1 MLDLMRRHARSWMV
15 NVMIGAIAI
24 TFIFWG
30 AGSFRRKSDLNH
42 VATVNDQKISVAE
55 YQEAY
60 RTMYEQVRA
69 QYREVWNDDFLET
82 LNLKERAL
90 QNLIDQRLVSQKAG
104 RFGIK
109 VSLEDLQ
116 QKIMATPAFQ
126 FDGVFSTEKYRSM
139 LARNRMSPE
148 IYEGHMRRE
157 LANSKLKNIISNFA
171 KVSESEVRNF
181 YRFTQ
186 DRVDVEFVTFEPEAF
201 KDQVKYTT
209 DEVEAYFEKDK
220 EKYRIPSKVKVAF
233 LAIRPKDFEEKVEVS
248 DDEIEEQYELNL
260 DDYREPEQAK
270 ARHIL
275 FKVDENAAPEDAELA
290 KAQAELVLMEA
301 KEGKDFAELAKKH
314 SQGPSAKDGG
324 DLGWFTRDQMV
335 PPFSE
340 AAFKLMEGEI
350 SDLVRTRFG
359 FHIIKAEGKKPAGLR
374 PIEEVRD
381 EISKKIRR
389 NRAKD
394 MAVDLAIQVY
404 EQASLSQE
412 FEAEAKKYDLTPVI
426 TDFFSLQEPVGK
438 MGLQKKFNNLAHS
451 LNPGEIGPIID
462 LPDGHYILKELE
474 VKKAYIPE
482 FKEVE
487 EEIRLDLV
495 DEKALKLAS
504 DEAEKFLDAA
514 KKDGHW
520 EDLVKEFKLKSDTT
534 GPFYRAG
541 WVPKIGENPE
551 LVNTAFSLTEPGQV
565 GPGTYKGD
573 RGYTVFRLKQ
583 ILAPDEKKFE
593 DKRDTFARRLRF
605 IKGQQ
610 YLQKWL
616 KHIRST
622 SSIKIEEGMI

>member
-1 MLDLMRRHARSWMV
+1 MLELMRRHARGWMV

-30 AGSFRRKSDLNH
+30 AGSFRRKNELNH
-42 VATVNDQKISVAE
+42 VAIVNDQKISVAE

-60 RTMYEQVRA
+60 RTMSEQVRA
-69 QYREVWNDDFLET
+69 QYREIWNDDLVQT

-116 QKIMATPAFQ
+116 QRIMDTPAFQ
-126 FDGVFSTEKYRSM
+126 FDGIFSTEKYRDI

-157 LANSKLKNIISNFA
+157 LTNFKLKNIISNFA
-171 KVSESEVRNF
+171 KVSEGEIRDY

-209 DEVEAYFEKDK
+209 DEVEAYFEKNK
-220 EKYRIPSKVKVAF
+220 KKYRIPSKVKVAF

-248 DDEIEEQYELNL
+248 DDEIEEQYELSL
-260 DDYREPEQAK
+260 DDYREPEQAM

-275 FKVDENAAPEDAELA
+275 FKVDENAPPEDAELA

-301 KEGKDFAELAKKH
+301 KAGKDFAELAKKH

-335 PPFSE
+335 LPFSE
-340 AAFKLMEGEI
+340 VAFKLEEGEI

-381 EISKKIRR
+381 EISKKIRQ
-389 NRAKD
+389 NLAKD

-412 FEAEAKKYDLTPVI
+412 FETEAKKYDLTPVI
-426 TDFFSLQEPVGK
+426 TAFFSLQEPVGK
-438 MGLQKKFNNLAHS
+438 IGFQKKFNDLAHS
-451 LNPGEIGPIID
+451 MNPGEISPIID
-462 LPDGHYILKELE
+462 LPDGHYILKALE
-474 VKKAYIPE
+474 INQAYIPE
-482 FKEVE
+482 FKEAE
-487 EEIRLDLV
+487 EAVRIDLV
-495 DEKALKLAS
+495 DEKTLKLAS

-514 KKDGHW
+514 KKDGNW

-534 GPFYRAG
+534 GPFSRTG
-541 WVPKIGENPE
+541 WVPKIGQNPE
-551 LVNTAFSLTEPGQV
+551 LADTAFSLTEPGQA
-565 GPGTYKGD
+565 GPGTYKSD

-583 ILAPDEKKFE
+583 ILAADEKKFE
-593 DKRDTFARRLRF
+593 DVRDAFAGRLRR

-622 SSIKIEEGMI
+622 SSIQIEEGMI

>member
-220 EKYRIPSKVKVAF
+220 EKYRIPSKV
-233 LAIRPKDFEEKVEVS
+233 
-248 DDEIEEQYELNL
+248 
-260 DDYREPEQAK
+260 
-270 ARHIL
+270 
-275 FKVDENAAPEDAELA
+275 
-290 KAQAELVLMEA
+290 
-301 KEGKDFAELAKKH
+301 
-314 SQGPSAKDGG
+314 
-324 DLGWFTRDQMV
+324 
-335 PPFSE
+335 
-340 AAFKLMEGEI
+340 
-350 SDLVRTRFG
+350 
-359 FHIIKAEGKKPAGLR
+359 
-374 PIEEVRD
+374 
-381 EISKKIRR
+381 
-389 NRAKD
+389 
-394 MAVDLAIQVY
+394 
-404 EQASLSQE
+404 
-412 FEAEAKKYDLTPVI
+412 
-426 TDFFSLQEPVGK
+426 
-438 MGLQKKFNNLAHS
+438 
-451 LNPGEIGPIID
+451 
-462 LPDGHYILKELE
+462 
-474 VKKAYIPE
+474 
-482 FKEVE
+482 
-487 EEIRLDLV
+487 
-495 DEKALKLAS
+495 
-504 DEAEKFLDAA
+504 
-514 KKDGHW
+514 
-520 EDLVKEFKLKSDTT
+520 
-534 GPFYRAG
+534 
-541 WVPKIGENPE
+541 
-551 LVNTAFSLTEPGQV
+551 
-565 GPGTYKGD
+565 
-573 RGYTVFRLKQ
+573 
-583 ILAPDEKKFE
+583 
-593 DKRDTFARRLRF
+593 
-605 IKGQQ
+605 
-610 YLQKWL
+610 
-616 KHIRST
+616 
-622 SSIKIEEGMI
+622 